1 MKNAIY
7 LSVIIPCYNEHEN
20 LKHGVL
26 DEVWNFLKTLALTW
40 ELVISD
46 DGSTDDSCRAIEKFM
61 KDKPRVRLLKNQHGG
76 KPAAVY
82 SGITAA
88 QGEYCLFT
96 DMDQSTPIRELKKM
110 LPYFHQYQVVI
121 GSRRDRKNS
130 PLYRRFG
137 SKVFQIVRR
146 SLILPGVHD
155 TQCGFKVFKTSL
167 ARQIFPQLDFL
178 QGNGTRISGW
188 KVSSFDIELLYLAEL
203 RQQKIKEVIVDWE
216 DRDRA
221 QNKNKNYWKE
231 SKEMLIQ
238 ILKVKWKSLRSAH

>member
-1 MKNAIY
+1 MKSAID

-20 LKHGVL
+20 LNHGVL
-26 DEVWNFLKTLALTW
+26 DEVWNFLRTLTLTW

-46 DGSTDDSCRAIEKFM
+46 DGSTDDSLKLIEKFM
-61 KDKPRVRLLKNQHGG
+61 KDKPQVRLLKNQHGG

-82 SGITAA
+82 SGIATA
-88 QGEYCLFT
+88 QGEYSLFT
-96 DMDQSTPIRELKKM
+96 DMDQSTPIRELKKL
-110 LPYFHQYQVVI
+110 LPYFHQYQVII

-130 PLYRRFG
+130 PLYRRLG

-146 SLILPGVHD
+146 SLILPDVHD
-155 TQCGFKVFKTSL
+155 TQCGFKVFETSL
-167 ARQIFPQLDFL
+167 AREIFPKLESIRA
-178 QGNGTRISGW
+178 GTKITGW

-203 RQQKIKEVIVDWE
+203 RQQKIKEVIVNWE

-221 QNKNKNYWKE
+221 KSKNKNYWNE

-238 ILKVKWKSLRSAH
+238 ILKVKWRALRGAH